1 MHEGSMRGIQALQP
15 QGGIR
20 DVRLGLRHRNNG
32 GGRRLRLH
40 GLFSKDIGQQRR
52 DFVRVVLQ
60 RGDASG
66 IELESSRCRFGRDRG
81 CGLKGR
87 RSKGSGRCR
96 MNVPENLL
104 GVHAQYLVDLL
115 QHLDFCGRDG
125 SIRLGHRHHEL
136 RNGLLRGRGK
146 RLQLLLERR
155 KRGRRSHQVSQ
166 VRAQPLLVRRRQ
178 MCPALN
184 VLP

>member
-15 QGGIR
+15 KRGVGE
-20 DVRLGLRHRNNG
+20 VRLGLRHRSNG
-32 GGRRLRLH
+32 GNRRLCLH

-60 RGDASG
+60 RCDASG
-66 IELESSRCRFGRDRG
+66 IELETSRCRPGRDRG
-81 CGLKGR
+81 RGLSRR
-87 RSKGSGRCR
+87 RSRGGGSCC
-96 MNVPENLL
+96 MHVPENLL